1 MPGPPDQPGR
11 GLVPG
16 RGQEVDVVED
26 LLPGEAAHGPVRI
39 LELGLEELGHQ
50 VVGRVRRPPLDVLLE
65 PVVGHRAVAELG
77 VHVGHALLGQA
88 QAVVDAVA
96 DVFLVGLGNAE
107 QHADGAHG
115 HLGAEVG
122 DEVEPAR
129 AHQRIEAAGAELPD
143 LGLEVVHLARR
154 EDPGEQAAM
163 GVVHRGVLEDDRPG
177 RDLHVALDDLEQGA
191 LARDVGLPVDRSSA
205 RRRRSG

>member
-1 MPGPPDQPGR
+1 MLGQHLARPSDEPGG

-16 RGQEVDVVED
+16 RGQQVDVVED
-26 LLPGEAAHGPVRI
+26 LLAGEAAHGPVRI
-39 LELGLEELGHQ
+39 LELGLEEVGHQ
-50 VVGRVRRPPLDVLLE
+50 VVGRVRRPPVDVLLE

-129 AHQRIEAAGAELPD
+129 A
-143 LGLEVVHLARR
+143 
-154 EDPGEQAAM
+154 
-163 GVVHRGVLEDDRPG
+163 RPG
-177 RDLHVALDDLEQGA
+177 
-191 LARDVGLPVDRSSA
+191 DRGCGHRTPGPSA
-205 RRRRSG
+205 RGR